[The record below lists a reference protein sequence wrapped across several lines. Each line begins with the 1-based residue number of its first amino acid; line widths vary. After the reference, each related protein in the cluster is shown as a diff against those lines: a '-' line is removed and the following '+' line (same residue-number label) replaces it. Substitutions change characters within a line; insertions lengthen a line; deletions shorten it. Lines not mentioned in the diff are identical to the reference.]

1 LRRSLEERLK
11 DSRGPDMP
19 PEVEARILR
28 RIAAEQPKPT
38 DSTLGPVKRTF
49 LRASAGQLALLVV
62 LLILAGLVV
71 RHRIVPTLQA
81 LWERAHCLVY
91 PGAGKVGSRPA
102 EGGTVTH
109 GRP

>member
-1 LRRSLEERLK
+1 
-11 DSRGPDMP
+11 MP

-28 RIAAEQPKPT
+28 RIAAERSKPPAR
-38 DSTLGPVKRTF
+38 PVKRTF
-49 LRASAGQLALLVV
+49 LRASAGQLALLAM

-71 RHRIVPTLQA
+71 RHRIVPTLQS